1 MADRPAAEHPITGE
15 LVRALLR
22 DQHPDL
28 AGLPLALVAEGW
40 DNSVWR
46 LGTDLAVRM
55 PRRELAANLVL
66 HEQRWLPR
74 LAPGLP
80 VPVPAPVRVGIPG
93 RGYAWRWSVVPW
105 FVGRPAIG
113 LPGERTSGLV
123 ADLARF
129 VGTLH
134 VPAPPD
140 HPVNP
145 FRGVPL
151 AARDGVVRDRMTVLA
166 PEERSRADVVWQD
179 ALDAP
184 VWVGPP
190 VWLHGDLHPGNLV
203 VADGGKLAAVVDFGD
218 LTAGD
223 PAVDL
228 AVAWSL
234 FDDSSRPQFM
244 DAVEAARPRDRA
256 TWRRA
261 RGWALSFATALLT
274 RSDDDPTYHA
284 LGRRILSAVL
294 VDPGS

>member
-1 MADRPAAEHPITGE
+1 
-15 LVRALLR
+15 
-22 DQHPDL
+22 HPDL

-129 VGTLH
+129 VGALH

-151 AARDGVVRDRMTVLA
+151 AARDGVVRDRMTV
-166 PEERSRADVVWQD
+166 
-179 ALDAP
+179 
-184 VWVGPP
+184 
-190 VWLHGDLHPGNLV
+190 
-203 VADGGKLAAVVDFGD
+203 
-218 LTAGD
+218 
-223 PAVDL
+223 
-228 AVAWSL
+228 
-234 FDDSSRPQFM
+234 
-244 DAVEAARPRDRA
+244 
-256 TWRRA
+256 
-261 RGWALSFATALLT
+261 
-274 RSDDDPTYHA
+274 
-284 LGRRILSAVL
+284 
-294 VDPGS
+294 